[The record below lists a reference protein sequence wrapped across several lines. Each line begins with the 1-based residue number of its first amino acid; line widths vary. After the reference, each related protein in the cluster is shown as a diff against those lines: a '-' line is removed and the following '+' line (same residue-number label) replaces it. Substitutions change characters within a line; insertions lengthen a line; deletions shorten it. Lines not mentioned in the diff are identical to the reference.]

1 MPVHP
6 SGHGRPVIQFE
17 DKLLSSIETI
27 YVCTHTHLEENCGY
41 TERSKH
47 ILTYLN
53 KGALLLNP
61 FMHFN
66 KKHIS
71 NKLVIKDNLVILLFS
86 KERITRFLL
95 KHKVKNII
103 CASDATNYLT
113 FTTQFGPIIK
123 LRSITTIYEVRGI
136 WYKSRDAGDLYHNRR
151 IDVAGNRK
159 LESLELEALR
169 RSDKVVFITDQ
180 VKNYFFRLDQ
190 RLMLKPNVVINNCA
204 SPSPCSANNSGTVL
218 GTSHFTIGYAGSM
231 FPYEGIGDLIDV
243 IESIYLINR
252 NIRLRL
258 IGRVKNSRVNLKKE
272 FIRYTPWVNNEDLD
286 KEMRGWDLYCIARRD
301 YEVCNL
307 VSPLKPFD
315 ALSKKIPLLMSN
327 CDCLKD
333 ISDNGRRCM
342 LFKKGN
348 LQDLRQKILHVME
361 AGYPAKLLEN
371 GYSFIKNERNWPCE
385 ISKYNKFIKQA

>member
-1 MPVHP
+1 MSAHP
-6 SGHGRPVIQFE
+6 PGDGKPVIPFE

-27 YVCTHTHLEENCGY
+27 YVGTHTHFEENCGY

-47 ILTYLN
+47 ILTHLN
-53 KGALLLNP
+53 KSVLLLNP
-61 FMHFN
+61 FIHFN
-66 KKHIS
+66 KKHIG
-71 NKLVIKDNLVILLFS
+71 NKLIIKDNLVILLFS

-95 KHKVKNII
+95 KHNVKNII

-113 FTTQFGPIIK
+113 FTSHFRHIIR
-123 LRSITTIYEVRGI
+123 LRNIMTIYEVRGI

-151 IDVAGNRK
+151 IDVASNRK

-180 VKNYFFRLDQ
+180 VRDYFLRLDH
-190 RLMLKPNVVINNCA
+190 RLMRKKNVIIHNCA
-204 SPSPCSANNSGTVL
+204 SPRRTNNNGSNTRNAP
-218 GTSHFTIGYAGSM
+218 FTIGYAGSM
-231 FPYEGIGDLIDV
+231 YPYEGIGDLINV
-243 IESIYLINR
+243 VESIYLINR

-258 IGRVKNSRVNLKKE
+258 IGRVKNSRVNFKKE
-272 FIRYTPWVNNEDLD
+272 FIRYSPWVNKEDLD
-286 KEMRGWDLYCIARRD
+286 KEMRDWDLYCIARRN

-315 ALSKKIPLLMSN
+315 ALSKKIPLLMPD

-333 ISDNGRRCM
+333 ISDSGRRCM

-348 LQDLRQKILHVME
+348 LQDLRQKILRVMGD
-361 AGYPAKLLEN
+361 GYPAQLLEN
-371 GYSFIKNERNWPCE
+371 GYNFIENERNWACE
-385 ISKYNKFIKQA
+385 ISKYNKFVERT